1 MEGLKIKVGIIT
13 DIHSNVQALGAVL
26 KEFDRIEV
34 EKIICCG
41 DIIGIGPNPEET
53 VQMLMKRKHSLIAV
67 RGNHEKYLIEGLPRE
82 VHEDKRKMSSEEIK
96 NHEWNHN
103 KLSEESKNFIIELPK
118 TRSFEIENKK
128 IYVVHYP
135 YDEIGNYKKI
145 IKRPTI
151 GENQEM
157 FKEIDADIFLYGHTH
172 TISINSNDDK
182 WYINTGAVGC
192 IIDNYMANAGILSI
206 NNGKVDFQCLNIKY
220 DINKTIEEIN
230 KIKFPMYKKILKIF
244 YRRDIEEK

>member
-1 MEGLKIKVGIIT
+1 MRIGIMP
-13 DIHSNVQALGAVL
+13 DIHSNIQALDAVL
-26 KEFDRIEV
+26 KEFDRREV

-53 VQMLMKRKHSLIAV
+53 VQMLIKRKYSLISV

-82 VHEDKRKMSSEEIK
+82 VHEHKRKMSPEEIK

-103 KLSEESKNFIIELPK
+103 KLSEESKNFIIELPE

-128 IYVVHYP
+128 IHVVHYP
-135 YDEIGNYKKI
+135 CNEEGNYKKI

-151 GENQEM
+151 ADNQEM
-157 FKEIDADIFLYGHTH
+157 FKKIDADIFLYGHTH
-172 TISINSNDDK
+172 TISVNSNDDK

-192 IIDNYMANAGILSI
+192 IIDNDMASSGILSI
-206 NNGKVDFQCLNIKY
+206 NDEKVDFQCLSIEY
-220 DINKTIEEIN
+220 DIKKTIEEIN

-244 YRRDIEEK
+244 YRRDMEEN

>member
-1 MEGLKIKVGIIT
+1 MRIGIIT
-13 DIHSNVQALGAVL
+13 DIHSNIQALDAVL
-26 KEFDRIEV
+26 KEFDRREV

-53 VQMLMKRKHSLIAV
+53 VQMLKKREHSLISV

-82 VHEDKRKMSSEEIK
+82 VHEDKRKMSPEEIK

-103 KLSEESKNFIIELPK
+103 KLSEESKNFIIELPE

-135 YDEIGNYKKI
+135 CNEEGNYKKI
-145 IKRPTI
+145 IKRPSI
-151 GENQEM
+151 ADNQKM
-157 FKEIDADIFLYGHTH
+157 FKKIDADIFLYGHTH
-172 TISINSNDDK
+172 TISVNSNDDK
-182 WYINTGAVGC
+182 WYINTGTVGC
-192 IIDNYMANAGILSI
+192 IIDNDMASAGILSI
-206 NNGKVDFQCLNIKY
+206 NNGKVDFQCLSIEY
-220 DINKTIEEIN
+220 DIKKTIEEIN

-244 YRRDIEEK
+244 YRRDMEEN

>member
-220 DINKTIEEIN
+220 DINKTIEEI
-230 KIKFPMYKKILKIF
+230 
-244 YRRDIEEK
+244 

>member
-1 MEGLKIKVGIIT
+1 MRIGIIT
-13 DIHSNVQALGAVL
+13 DIHSNIQALDAVL
-26 KEFDRIEV
+26 KEFDRRKV

-53 VQMLMKRKHSLIAV
+53 VQMLIKRKHSLISV

-82 VHEDKRKMSSEEIK
+82 VHKDKRKMSPEEIK

-103 KLSEESKNFIIELPK
+103 KLSEESKNFIIELPE

-128 IYVVHYP
+128 IHVVHYP
-135 YDEIGNYKKI
+135 CNEEGNYKKI

-151 GENQEM
+151 ADNQEM
-157 FKEIDADIFLYGHTH
+157 FKKIDADIFLYGHTH
-172 TISINSNDDK
+172 TISVNSNDDK

-192 IIDNYMANAGILSI
+192 IIDNDMASAGILSI
-206 NNGKVDFQCLNIKY
+206 NDEKVDFQCLSIEY
-220 DINKTIEEIN
+220 DIKKTIEEIN

-244 YRRDIEEK
+244 YRRDMEEN